1 MLRISAASLLL
12 LGMGFLQVTFSTAST
27 QAHPGQS
34 VTMWCEHDI
43 HVSGDLYW
51 FKQTDGDVP
60 ITIVR
65 MLYTESLQKVEPK
78 YFNGFTKQHL
88 VMDLFSKSTTLTIK
102 YANISDSGFYFCG
115 ATGYR
120 MKFGNGTRLEV
131 KDSKCH
137 NDSSTIFN
145 HSEKNV
151 ISEKNDTRIS
161 KKDDDKSPVSS
172 TKECSRDIFFTLTL
186 LFGCIIV
193 FACIIPLIM
202 AIIKEHKRQKIK
214 KVVVA
219 ECQTQQHDDKENDS
233 VEYAAVHFKNKRPK
247 TAGRHAEYSTAMY
260 TDTT

>member
-51 FKQTDGDVP
+51 FKQTD
-60 ITIVR
+60 
-65 MLYTESLQKVEPK
+65 
-78 YFNGFTKQHL
+78 
-88 VMDLFSKSTTLTIK
+88 
-102 YANISDSGFYFCG
+102 
-115 ATGYR
+115 
-120 MKFGNGTRLEV
+120 
-131 KDSKCH
+131 
-137 NDSSTIFN
+137 
-145 HSEKNV
+145 
-151 ISEKNDTRIS
+151 
-161 KKDDDKSPVSS
+161 DDDKSPVSS

>member
-131 KDSKCH
+131 KD
-137 NDSSTIFN
+137 
-145 HSEKNV
+145 
-151 ISEKNDTRIS
+151 
-161 KKDDDKSPVSS
+161 DDKSPVSS

>member
-131 KDSKCH
+131 K
-137 NDSSTIFN
+137 
-145 HSEKNV
+145 EKNV

>member
-1 MLRISAASLLL
+1 MLLISTAALLL
-12 LGMGFLQVTFSTAST
+12 FGTGFLQVTFSTAST
-27 QAHPGQS
+27 QAQPGQS
-34 VTMWCEHDI
+34 VTMWCAHDI
-43 HVSGDLYW
+43 QVSGHLYW

-60 ITIVR
+60 IPIVR
-65 MLYTESLQKVEPK
+65 MLYTESLQKVEPS

-88 VMDLFSKSTTLTIK
+88 VMNLFSKNTTLTIK

-115 ATGYR
+115 ATGFHT
-120 MKFGNGTRLEV
+120 KFGNGTRLEV

-151 ISEKNDTRIS
+151 TSEKNDTRTS
-161 KKDDDKSPVSS
+161 KKDDEKSSSSS

-193 FACIIPLIM
+193 FICIIPLIM
-202 AIIKEHKRQKIK
+202 AIIKEHKRQKLK
-214 KVVVA
+214 KVA
-219 ECQTQQHDDKENDS
+219 ERQTQQHDDKEDDS

-247 TAGRHAEYSTAMY
+247 TAGRHDEYSTAVY